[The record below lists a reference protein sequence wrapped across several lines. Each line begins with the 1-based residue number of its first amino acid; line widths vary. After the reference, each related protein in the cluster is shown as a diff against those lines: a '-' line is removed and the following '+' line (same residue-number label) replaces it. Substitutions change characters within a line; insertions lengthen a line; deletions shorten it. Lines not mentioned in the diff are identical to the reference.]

1 MVCRSRAQPL
11 LSGRVDQTRE
21 SSGNQAYYMYSFM
34 KRISI
39 NTILLFILQV
49 VVGNLE
55 FFLGKLEYFKEV
67 ESEVIPIEVWIGVG
81 SGIAL
86 FIIICIVILCWCRRS
101 RRKQKKDIKTLEVQ
115 MNNLESKVARECRE
129 GEY

>member
-1 MVCRSRAQPL
+1 
-11 LSGRVDQTRE
+11 
-21 SSGNQAYYMYSFM
+21 MYSFM

-39 NTILLFILQV
+39 NIILLFILQV

-55 FFLGKLEYFKEV
+55 FFFGKFEYFKEV
-67 ESEVIPIEVWIGVG
+67 ESEVILIEVWIGVG

-86 FIIICIVILCWCRRS
+86 FIIICIVIFCWCRRS
-101 RRKQKKDIKTLEVQ
+101 RRKQKKDIKIFEVQ
-115 MNNLESKVARECRE
+115 MNNLEFKVVRECRE

>member
-1 MVCRSRAQPL
+1 M
-11 LSGRVDQTRE
+11 
-21 SSGNQAYYMYSFM
+21 
-34 KRISI
+34 
-39 NTILLFILQV
+39 
-49 VVGNLE
+49 GNLD

-67 ESEVIPIEVWIGVG
+67 ESKVIPIEVWIGVG
-81 SGIAL
+81 SGVAL
-86 FIIICIVILCWCRRS
+86 FIITCIIILCWCRRS

>member
-1 MVCRSRAQPL
+1 M
-11 LSGRVDQTRE
+11 
-21 SSGNQAYYMYSFM
+21 
-34 KRISI
+34 
-39 NTILLFILQV
+39 
-49 VVGNLE
+49 GNLD

>member
-1 MVCRSRAQPL
+1 M
-11 LSGRVDQTRE
+11 E
-21 SSGNQAYYMYSFM
+21 S
-34 KRISI
+34 K
-39 NTILLFILQV
+39 
-49 VVGNLE
+49 
-55 FFLGKLEYFKEV
+55 
-67 ESEVIPIEVWIGVG
+67 VIPTEVWIGVG

-86 FIIICIVILCWCRRS
+86 FIIICISIICWCRRS

>member
-1 MVCRSRAQPL
+1 M
-11 LSGRVDQTRE
+11 
-21 SSGNQAYYMYSFM
+21 
-34 KRISI
+34 
-39 NTILLFILQV
+39 LLFILQV
-49 VVGNLE
+49 VVGNLD
-55 FFLGKLEYFKEV
+55 FFLGKLEYFKEA

-81 SGIAL
+81 SGIAS